1 MKPAMSTSRPTSP
14 ERAAAKLPPYS
25 SIDEPLLAFAEGRH
39 DAHPLRGLRDAG
51 PYSRDAVAAYT
62 PVVRVATVGPR
73 SGQRQVRDLVA
84 SLRNRH
90 PPTDRSEYVPEYP
103 GFGALLGPDLQLAD
117 NPGAHLAWPDDIN
130 ELDQLGE
137 DASRRVAAA
146 QAAAIRRLE
155 LVRGSFDVAIVHL
168 PDAWAHACRTPTFD
182 AHDELKAL
190 GALAAIPTQVVN
202 DRTFTFAYR
211 ASLAWRLSIALY
223 VKSGG
228 VPWKLAP
235 MPGVPDSTAYIGL
248 AYALRGDP
256 RDALFVTCCSQVFDA
271 DGGGMQFVAYEARDP
286 VDDVE
291 AARHNPYFSRQDMRA
306 VLARSLR
313 LYQARNGGAVPTR
326 VAIHKT
332 TGFRPDEVLGA
343 TDALEGIRDVDCLEI
358 TTDVAWRAVWL
369 DAPRRPGQRS
379 EPGGY
384 PVRRGTMLP
393 VSGVA
398 ALLWSAGD
406 APGISSRGHYYQG
419 GKSIPRPVVLT
430 RYAGSGP
437 LEIPALEALALTK
450 MDWNNDALYDPV
462 PVTIRYSQVLA
473 RTIARAPWLR
483 RKEYPFRLFM

>member
-1 MKPAMSTSRPTSP
+1 MSTRRPAGP
-14 ERAAAKLPPYS
+14 ERVAAKLPPYS
-25 SIDEPLLAFAEGRH
+25 SLDEPLLAFADGRH

-62 PVVRVATVGPR
+62 RVVRVASVGPR
-73 SGQRQVRDLVA
+73 SGQRQVRDLLA
-84 SLRNRH
+84 SLRQRH
-90 PPTDRSEYVPEYP
+90 RPTDRAEYVPEFP
-103 GFGALLGPDLQLAD
+103 GFAALFGPDLQLAD
-117 NPGAHLAWPDDIN
+117 NPAAHLVWPDDIDDL
-130 ELDQLGE
+130 EQPGE

-146 QAAAIRRLE
+146 LADAIRRLE
-155 LVRGSFDVAIVHL
+155 LVRASFDVAVVHL
-168 PDAWAHACRTPTFD
+168 PDAWAHACRTDTFD

-202 DRTFTFAYR
+202 DRAFTFAYR
-211 ASLAWRLSIALY
+211 ASRAWRLSIALY

-235 MPGVPDSTAYIGL
+235 LPGVPYSTAYIGL
-248 AYALRGDP
+248 AYAVRGDP

-286 VDDVE
+286 VDDIE
-291 AARHNPYFSRQDMRA
+291 AARRNPYLSRNDMRA

-343 TDALEGIRDVDCLEI
+343 TDALEGILEVDCLEI

-369 DAPRRPGQRS
+369 GAPRRPGQRS

-406 APGISSRGHYYQG
+406 APGISARGHYYQG

-462 PVTIRYSQVLA
+462 PVTIRYSQLLA
-473 RTIARAPWLR
+473 RTIARVPWLPR
-483 RKEYPFRLFM
+483 NEYPFRLFM